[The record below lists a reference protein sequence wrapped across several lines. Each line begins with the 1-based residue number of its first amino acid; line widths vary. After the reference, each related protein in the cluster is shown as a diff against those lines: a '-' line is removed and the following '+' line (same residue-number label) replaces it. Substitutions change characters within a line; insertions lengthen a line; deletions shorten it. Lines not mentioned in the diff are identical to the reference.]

1 MNKHPLRNLI
11 FAAVALATVIGLLF
25 VLPKQHAIAVVGL
38 MCAIPIL
45 GAVEVLPEEKFQKKV
60 LDGLEAQK
68 TQTDKLVENFDNLE
82 KDTKKAFEDLT
93 KLKQSANDTQEGFT
107 AFQKKLGEIE
117 FRLRQE
123 ARHAFGDP
131 AKRISA
137 DEDLRL
143 RFNAALR
150 LAMNDSSGDM
160 KRLVKAKF
168 PSEFVK
174 KALGE
179 DSSPGSTLINDA
191 LANEIYDTLAMYGVW
206 NSFGVRRL
214 GTKITKYPVK
224 TARPVANFILS
235 EGGTIADDTTKAGTS
250 VSLEAEVIGVLLNV
264 SRQLIDD
271 AEFDVTADVLN
282 DFAEAF
288 ALRLDYAA
296 LRADGT
302 ADATNGGMT
311 GVFAGGTA
319 SVAASTHTTAETLT
333 FEDVTKVMLSVDAGV
348 LNRQCKWWMNPQIL
362 IRMLSIKDSNGRPIF
377 LTALEAP
384 TPGGIGSILG
394 SPVITAHA
402 APTTNA
408 ASAKLAVFGDP
419 NAQVVGIRND
429 FAFEASDHARWTT
442 YERSFRGVG
451 RGGVKIRKASGLA
464 VLTTAA
470 S

>member
-1 MNKHPLRNLI
+1 MKKNPFRYLVLGLL
-11 FAAVALATVIGLLF
+11 ALVAL
-25 VLPKQHAIAVVGL
+25 IAVVHVLPTQHALGL
-38 MCAIPIL
+38 VGVLCALPIL
-45 GAVEVLPEEKFQKKV
+45 GTVTVLPEADFQTKV
-60 LDGLEAQK
+60 LGGIEAQK
-68 TQTDKLVENFDNLE
+68 TKTDQLVSNFDNLE
-82 KDTKKAFEDLT
+82 KETKKSFEDLT
-93 KLKQSANDTQEGFT
+93 KLKKTANDTAEGFT

-117 FRLRQE
+117 VRLRQE
-123 ARHAFGDP
+123 ARSAFGDP
-131 AKRISA
+131 AKRISG

-150 LAMNDSSGDM
+150 LSMSNDGDLM
-160 KRLVKAKF
+160 RSVRAKF
-168 PSEFVK
+168 PADFVK

-191 LANEIYDTLAMYGVW
+191 LAQEIYDTLAMYGVW
-206 NSFGVRRL
+206 NTFGVRRL

-224 TARPVANFILS
+224 TVRPVANFILT
-235 EGGTIADDTTKAGTS
+235 EGGTIADDTNKAGTS
-250 VSLEAEVIGVLLNV
+250 VSLEAEVVGVLMNV
-264 SRQLIDD
+264 SRQLLDD
-271 AEFDVTADVLN
+271 AEFDLTADVLN

-288 ALRLDYAA
+288 AYRLDFAA

-319 SVAASTHTTAETLT
+319 SVAAATHTTAETLV
-333 FEDVTKVMLSVDAGV
+333 FEDVTKVLLSVDAGV
-348 LNRQCKWWMNPQIL
+348 LGRQCRWWMNPQIL
-362 IRMLSIKDSNGRPIF
+362 IRLLSIKDSNGRPIF

-384 TPGGIGSILG
+384 TAGGIGSILG
-394 SPVITAHA
+394 YPVMPAHA

-429 FAFEASDHARWTT
+429 FAFEASDHHKWNTF
-442 YERSFRGVG
+442 ERSFRGIG
-451 RGGVKIRKASGLA
+451 RAGVKIRRSAGLA